1 MDQLRPG
8 GGSRERINIRSFAV
22 SMRSPQRKLGRNS
35 SRRSFGPFR
44 FGGGSRPLSPFAEGP
59 WGNGLHQRLQ
69 SSRDRC
75 LGGLRGAARRRSDHR
90 VDGANSLARRARES
104 RTTSRLPTAT
114 PDHPVPG
121 MCSSLSHLEATSRWQ
136 EARSRSSADI
146 RPSARSGRSRAR
158 RRKPQ
163 GWPASGSRVR
173 TT

>member
-8 GGSRERINIRSFAV
+8 GGSRERINIRSFAL
-22 SMRSPQRKLGRNS
+22 SMRSPQRKLGRDS

-69 SSRDRC
+69 SGGDRC
-75 LGGLRGAARRRSDHR
+75 LGGLRGAAHRRSDRR
-90 VDGANSLARRARES
+90 VDGANTLAGRARES
-104 RTTSRLPTAT
+104 RTTSRPLTPTH
-114 PDHPVPG
+114 DHPVQG
-121 MCSSLSHLEATSRWQ
+121 MCSSLSRLGATSRWQ
-136 EARSRSSADI
+136 AARSRSSADI
-146 RPSARSGRSRAR
+146 QPSARSGRSRAR

-163 GWPASGSRVR
+163 GWRASGSRVR